1 MNGLACMRY
10 THFVFAI
17 WKPFVRMVC
26 KFWNEI
32 HYTFGWVWVGAVRIV
47 FVICHCPHPVTCWMN
62 YAIILHIQYTHST
75 QQTHSIVVF
84 YLHLHLWIVFVF
96 FFVFIDSKNLFGF
109 LLHSY
114 GWARGEDIPSW
125 YGFSVYYSHFCCGY
139 FLYTVNNRD
148 KLCIC
153 GVVEDGWRMR
163 KRITHWCSIVGGETR
178 YELIWHLFW
187 LLWRWTS
194 SFFLSIALHWQP
206 FVGHESWNPPLLRD
220 LPIIRQES
228 QGLELDEVILR
239 SDMWSTSATKAQFE
253 LYH

>member
-1 MNGLACMRY
+1 MGWRCAYSLCHLPLPTPGHLLDELCHNFAYTVYTQHTANTLDRRFLFAFAFMNCICF
-10 THFVFAI
+10 FV
-17 WKPFVRMVC
+17 
-26 KFWNEI
+26 
-32 HYTFGWVWVGAVRIV
+32 
-47 FVICHCPHPVTCWMN
+47 
-62 YAIILHIQYTHST
+62 
-75 QQTHSIVVF
+75 
-84 YLHLHLWIVFVF
+84 
-96 FFVFIDSKNLFGF
+96 FVFIDSKNLFGF

-114 GWARGEDIPSW
+114 GWARWEDIPSW

>member
-62 YAIILHIQYTHST
+62 YAIILHIHTAHSKHT
-75 QQTHSIVVF
+75 RSSFFICICIYEL
-84 YLHLHLWIVFVF
+84 YLFLF
-96 FFVFIDSKNLFGF
+96 FFFIDSKNLFGF

-114 GWARGEDIPSW
+114 GWARWEDIPSW

-178 YELIWHLFW
+178 YELIWHLFCCCEDE
-187 LLWRWTS
+187 RQVF
-194 SFFLSIALHWQP
+194 FFLLHCTDNPLW
-206 FVGHESWNPPLLRD
+206 VMSHEITTPP
-220 LPIIRQES
+220 PPYW
-228 QGLELDEVILR
+228 G
-239 SDMWSTSATKAQFE
+239 TS
-253 LYH
+253 L